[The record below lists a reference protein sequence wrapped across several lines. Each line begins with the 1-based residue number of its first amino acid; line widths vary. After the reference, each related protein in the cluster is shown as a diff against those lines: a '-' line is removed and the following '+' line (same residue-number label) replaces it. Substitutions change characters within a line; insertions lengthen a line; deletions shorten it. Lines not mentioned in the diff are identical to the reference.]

1 MEIMNYNQMLE
12 NANAVK
18 VLVNK
23 TIECSKDYT
32 DIKSE
37 DVLDQIAEYIAN
49 TISDILHDP
58 ICQEPT
64 FYNHVNGGGLSFG
77 RYGSLRTPRA
87 SGTNAQFFF
96 SCEGTHLR
104 LLFNPTIGYWWE
116 DKKVSDNGLKRLIKD
131 WPVMKQQMNRAIQ
144 AGINHH
150 NERLSTDLSRQLELH
165 DAIKNFQV

>member
-32 DIKSE
+32 DIKSD
-37 DVLDQIAEYIAN
+37 DVLEQIAQYIAE

-58 ICQEPT
+58 ICQELS
-64 FYNHVNGGGLSFG
+64 FCNYAKGGGLSFG
-77 RYGSLRTPRA
+77 KYGSLSTARA
-87 SGTNAQFFF
+87 GGANAQFFF

-104 LLFNPTIGYWWE
+104 LLFSPIGYWWE
-116 DKKVSDNGLKRLIKD
+116 DKKVSDNGLKHL
-131 WPVMKQQMNRAIQ
+131 MKNWSEYKRQMNKAIQ
-144 AGINHH
+144 VGINHC
-150 NERLSTDLSRQLELH
+150 NERLATQLSRQLELH
-165 DAIKNFQV
+165 DAIKNFKV

>member
-32 DIKSE
+32 DIKS
-37 DVLDQIAEYIAN
+37 DDILDQIAEYIAN

-58 ICQEPT
+58 ICKDPT
-64 FYNHVNGGGLSFG
+64 FYNHVKGGGLSFG
-77 RYGSLRTPRA
+77 RYGSVSQKA
-87 SGTNAQFFF
+87 AGANAQFFF

-104 LLFNPTIGYWWE
+104 LLFNPIGYWWE
-116 DKKVSDNGLKRLIKD
+116 DKKVTDNGLQCLMRD
-131 WPVMKQQMNRAIQ
+131 WPVMKKQMDHAIQ

-150 NERLSTDLSRQLELH
+150 NERLSTELSRQLKLH